1 LTICHPPHKHDKAA
15 FKPSVR
21 LFSITAKVR
30 FRGFESNEKVTPMIT
45 TDGNNAV
52 ASVAYRTNEVIAIYP
67 ITPSSTMAEQADA
80 WSGDGRQNI
89 WGDIPRVVE
98 MQSEGGAIATV
109 HGALQ
114 TGALSTSFTSSQGL
128 LLMIPTLYKLAG
140 ELTPFVLHVAARTVA
155 THALSIFGDH
165 SDVMAVRQTGC
176 AMLCAGSVQEAQ
188 DFALI
193 SQTATLNARVPF
205 IHFFDGFRTSH
216 EINKIVPLS
225 DDTLRQMLPQA
236 AIDAHRSRAL
246 SPDHPVV
253 RGTSANPDTYFQSRE
268 ATNPWYDATGQHVID
283 AMAAFAALTGRHY
296 RPFDYYGHPQA
307 ERVVVVMGSAAGT
320 CEEVIDT
327 LLARGEKVG
336 VLKVRLFRPFSAK
349 YLLDALP
356 DSVRSVAVLDR
367 TKEPGALAEPLYLDV
382 MTALAEAYSRG
393 ERATLP
399 RVIGGRYG
407 LSSKE
412 FGPDCALA
420 VFRELAQP
428 QPRPRF
434 TVGIFDDV
442 TGLSL
447 PLSDEILPQ
456 RASLEALFY
465 GLGSDGSVSAT
476 KNNIKIIGNA
486 TPLYAQGYFVY
497 DSKKA
502 GGLTVSH
509 LRVSEQ
515 PINSAYLVSRADF
528 VGCHQL
534 QFIDKYQMVER
545 LKPGGTF
552 LLNTPYGA
560 DEVWSR
566 LPQEVQALLHQR
578 QARFYI
584 INAAKLARECR
595 LGARIN
601 TVMQMAFFHLTQ
613 ILPSD
618 VALQQLQDAIARS
631 YSSKGQEI
639 VERNWQALGATRAAL
654 TEIPLQPVDVSSPM
668 RPPVVSDAAPD
679 FVKTV
684 TAAMLAGLGDALPV
698 SAFPPDGTWP
708 VGTTQWEKRNIAEAI
723 PIWQPDLCTQ
733 CNHCVAACPHSAIRA
748 KVVQPAEM
756 EHAPASLQSLDVK
769 ARDMRGQKYV
779 LQVAPEDCTGCNLCV
794 EVCPAKDRQNP
805 EIKAINMASRLDN
818 LTAEK
823 DNYDFFLQLPEID
836 PAQLERIDI
845 RTSQLITPLFE
856 YSGACSGCGETPYIK
871 LLTQL
876 YGDRLLIANATGC
889 SSIYGGNLPTTPY
902 TTNAEGRGPAWAN
915 SLFEDNAEF
924 GLGFRLTVDQ
934 HRARVLR
941 LLNALAPQL
950 PERLVNALQMG
961 DVAPEPRRKQIAEL
975 RTLLANLEGEDAR
988 QLAAGADYLVD
999 KSIWLIGGD
1008 GWAYDIGFGG
1018 LDHVLSLTEN
1028 VNVLVLD
1035 TQCYSNTGGQQ
1046 SKATPLGAVTK
1057 FGEHGKRKARKD
1069 LGVSMMMY
1077 GHVYVA
1083 QISLGAQLNQTVKAI
1098 QEAEAYP
1105 GPSLIIAYSPCEEHG
1120 YDLALSH
1127 DQMKQ
1132 LTATGFWPLYRFD
1145 PRRSAEGK
1153 AALALDSRPPNSSL
1167 SETLLKEQRF
1177 RRLNA
1182 QQPEVASAL
1191 YQAAEKEL
1199 QEKYDFLSL
1208 LAGKA
1213 EKSAAE

>member
-1 LTICHPPHKHDKAA
+1 
-15 FKPSVR
+15 
-21 LFSITAKVR
+21 
-30 FRGFESNEKVTPMIT
+30 MIT
-45 TDGNNAV
+45 IDGNGAV
-52 ASVAYRTNEVIAIYP
+52 ASVAFRASEVIAIYP
-67 ITPSSTMAEQADA
+67 ITPSSTMAEQADD
-80 WSGDGRQNI
+80 WSGNGVKNV
-89 WGDIPRVVE
+89 WGDVPRVVE
-98 MQSEGGAIATV
+98 MQSEAGAIGTV

-140 ELTPFVLHVAARTVA
+140 QLTPFVLHVAARTVA

-193 SQTATLNARVPF
+193 SHIATLKSRVPF

-225 DDTLRQMLPQA
+225 NETMLSLLPQD
-236 AIDAHRSRAL
+236 AIDAHRARAL
-246 SPDHPVV
+246 NPEHPVI

-268 ATNPWYDATGQHVID
+268 ATNPWYNAVYEHIQQTMNDFAAATGRQYH
-283 AMAAFAALTGRHY
+283 
-296 RPFDYYGHPQA
+296 PFDYYGHPQA
-307 ERVVVVMGSAAGT
+307 ERVIVLMGSAIGT
-320 CEEVIDT
+320 CEEVVDD
-327 LLARGEKVG
+327 LLTRGEKVG
-336 VLKVRLFRPFSAK
+336 VLKVRLYRPFNASAM
-349 YLLDALP
+349 LEALP
-356 DSVRSVAVLDR
+356 QSVRQVAVLDR

-382 MTALAEAYSRG
+382 MTALAEAFSRG
-393 ERATLP
+393 ERETLP

-412 FGPDCALA
+412 FGPDCVLA
-420 VFRELAQP
+420 VFEELRQAKP
-428 QPRPRF
+428 KPRF
-434 TVGIFDDV
+434 TVGIYDDV
-442 TGLSL
+442 TNLSL
-447 PLSDEILPQ
+447 PLPENTLPSH
-456 RASLEALFY
+456 AKLEALFY

-486 TPLYAQGYFVY
+486 TPWYAQGYFVY

-509 LRVSEQ
+509 LRVSEK
-515 PINSAYLVSRADF
+515 PINSAYLVDKADF

-534 QFIDKYQMVER
+534 QFIDKYRMAEQ
-545 LKPGGTF
+545 LKPGGIF
-552 LLNTPYGA
+552 LLNTPYSA
-560 DEVWSR
+560 EDVWDR
-566 LPQEVQALLHQR
+566 LPQEVQAELNKK
-578 QARFYI
+578 QARLFI
-584 INAAKLARECR
+584 INAQKIARECQ

-601 TVMQMAFFHLTQ
+601 TVMQMAFFHLTG
-613 ILPSD
+613 ILPGDS
-618 VALQQLQDAIARS
+618 ALQQLQGAIAKS
-631 YSSKGQEI
+631 YSSKGQEL
-639 VERNWQALGATRAAL
+639 VERNWQALAL
-654 TEIPLQPVDVSSPM
+654 ARESLFAVPLQPVNSQSAC
-668 RPPVVSDAAPD
+668 RPPVVDDAAPD

-698 SAFPPDGTWP
+698 SALPPDGTWP
-708 VGTTQWEKRNIAEAI
+708 LGTTRWEKRNIAEEI
-723 PIWQPDLCTQ
+723 PIWKPELCTQ

-748 KVVQPAEM
+748 KVVSPEALEA
-756 EHAPASLQSLDVK
+756 APDALQSLDVK
-769 ARDMRGQKYV
+769 SRDMRGQKYV

-794 EVCPAKDRQNP
+794 EVCPAKDRQDP
-805 EIKAINMASRLDN
+805 DIKAINMMSRLEHVEE
-818 LTAEK
+818 EK
-823 DNYDFFLQLPEID
+823 VNYDFFLQLPEID
-836 PAQLERIDI
+836 RNQLERIDI
-845 RTSQLITPLFE
+845 RTSQLISPLFE

-889 SSIYGGNLPTTPY
+889 SSIYGGNLPSTPY
-902 TTNAEGRGPAWAN
+902 TTDANGRGPAWAN

-934 HRARVLR
+934 HRARVMR
-941 LLNALAPQL
+941 LLDQFADKVP
-950 PERLVNALQMG
+950 
-961 DVAPEPRRKQIAEL
+961 AEL
-975 RTLLANLEGEDAR
+975 HAELHSDATPEVRREQVARLRQHLANETSADAR
-988 QLAAGADYLVD
+988 QLLTDADALVE

-1028 VNVLVLD
+1028 VNILVLD
-1035 TQCYSNTGGQQ
+1035 TQCYSNTGGQA

-1127 DQMKQ
+1127 DQMRQ

-1145 PRRSAEGK
+1145 PRRADEGK
-1153 AALALDSRPPNSSL
+1153 LPLALDSRPPSDAL
-1167 SETLLKEQRF
+1167 AETLLNEQRF

-1182 QQPEVASAL
+1182 QQPDVAEQL
-1191 YQAAEKEL
+1191 WKDAAADL
-1199 QEKYDFLSL
+1199 QKRYDFLAQM
-1208 LAGKA
+1208 AGKA
-1213 EKSAAE
+1213 D

>member
-1 LTICHPPHKHDKAA
+1 
-15 FKPSVR
+15 
-21 LFSITAKVR
+21 
-30 FRGFESNEKVTPMIT
+30 MIT

-52 ASVAYRTNEVIAIYP
+52 ASVAYRTSEVIAIYP
-67 ITPSSTMAEQADA
+67 ITPSSTMAEQADS
-80 WSGDGRQNI
+80 WSGDGRKNI
-89 WGDIPRVVE
+89 WGDVPRVVE

-128 LLMIPTLYKLAG
+128 LLMIPSLYKLAG

-176 AMLCAGSVQEAQ
+176 AMLCASNVQEAQ

-193 SQTATLNARVPF
+193 AQTATLNSRIPF

-225 DDTLRQMLPQA
+225 DDTLLQMLPQE

-246 SPDHPVV
+246 SPDRPVV

-268 ATNPWYDATGQHVID
+268 ATNPWYDHTYRHVSE
-283 AMAAFAALTGRHY
+283 AMEKFAQLTGRRY
-296 RPFDYYGHPQA
+296 QPFEYYGHPQA
-307 ERVVVVMGSAAGT
+307 ERVVILMGSAIGT

-327 LLARGEKVG
+327 LLTRGEKVG
-336 VLKVRLFRPFSAK
+336 VLKVRLFRPFSAQH
-349 YLLDALP
+349 LLAVLP
-356 DSVRSVAVLDR
+356 ESVQKVAVLDR

-382 MTALAEAYSRG
+382 MTALAEAFSRN

-412 FGPDCALA
+412 FGPDCVLA
-420 VFRELAQP
+420 VFKELMLD

-447 PLSDEILPQ
+447 PLSTEVLPP

-476 KNNIKIIGNA
+476 KNNIKIIGNSTA
-486 TPLYAQGYFVY
+486 LYAQGYFVY

-509 LRVSEQ
+509 LRVSEK
-515 PINSAYLVSRADF
+515 PINSAYLVTQADF
-528 VGCHQL
+528 VGCHQW

-552 LLNTPYGA
+552 LLNTPYSA
-560 DEVWSR
+560 EEVWSH
-566 LPQEVQALLHQR
+566 LPQEVQALLNQR
-578 QARFYI
+578 QAKFYI
-584 INAAKLARECR
+584 INAAKLARECQ

-631 YSSKGQEI
+631 YSNKGPEI
-639 VERNWQALGATRAAL
+639 VERNWQALSATLNAL
-654 TEIPLQPVDVSSPM
+654 TAIPLHPIDSHSPL
-668 RPPVVSDAAPD
+668 RPPVVADAAPD

-708 VGTTQWEKRNIAEAI
+708 ISTTQWEKRNIAEEI

-748 KVVQPAEM
+748 KVVQPQAM
-756 EHAPASLQSLDVK
+756 DHAPATLQSLDVK

-794 EVCPAKDRQNP
+794 QVCPAKDRQNP
-805 EIKAINMASRLDN
+805 
-818 LTAEK
+818 
-823 DNYDFFLQLPEID
+823 
-836 PAQLERIDI
+836 
-845 RTSQLITPLFE
+845 
-856 YSGACSGCGETPYIK
+856 
-871 LLTQL
+871 
-876 YGDRLLIANATGC
+876 
-889 SSIYGGNLPTTPY
+889 
-902 TTNAEGRGPAWAN
+902 
-915 SLFEDNAEF
+915 
-924 GLGFRLTVDQ
+924 
-934 HRARVLR
+934 
-941 LLNALAPQL
+941 
-950 PERLVNALQMG
+950 
-961 DVAPEPRRKQIAEL
+961 
-975 RTLLANLEGEDAR
+975 
-988 QLAAGADYLVD
+988 
-999 KSIWLIGGD
+999 
-1008 GWAYDIGFGG
+1008 
-1018 LDHVLSLTEN
+1018 
-1028 VNVLVLD
+1028 
-1035 TQCYSNTGGQQ
+1035 
-1046 SKATPLGAVTK
+1046 
-1057 FGEHGKRKARKD
+1057 
-1069 LGVSMMMY
+1069 
-1077 GHVYVA
+1077 
-1083 QISLGAQLNQTVKAI
+1083 
-1098 QEAEAYP
+1098 
-1105 GPSLIIAYSPCEEHG
+1105 
-1120 YDLALSH
+1120 
-1127 DQMKQ
+1127 
-1132 LTATGFWPLYRFD
+1132 
-1145 PRRSAEGK
+1145 
-1153 AALALDSRPPNSSL
+1153 
-1167 SETLLKEQRF
+1167 
-1177 RRLNA
+1177 
-1182 QQPEVASAL
+1182 
-1191 YQAAEKEL
+1191 
-1199 QEKYDFLSL
+1199 
-1208 LAGKA
+1208 
-1213 EKSAAE
+1213 

>member
-1 LTICHPPHKHDKAA
+1 
-15 FKPSVR
+15 
-21 LFSITAKVR
+21 
-30 FRGFESNEKVTPMIT
+30 MIT
-45 TDGNNAV
+45 IDGNGAV
-52 ASVAYRTNEVIAIYP
+52 ASVAFRASEVIAIYP
-67 ITPSSTMAEQADA
+67 ITPSSTMAEQADD
-80 WSGDGRQNI
+80 WSGNGVKNV
-89 WGDIPRVVE
+89 WGDVPRVVE
-98 MQSEGGAIATV
+98 MQSEAGAIGTV

-140 ELTPFVLHVAARTVA
+140 QLTPFVLHVAARTVA

-193 SQTATLNARVPF
+193 SHIATLKSRVPF

-225 DDTLRQMLPQA
+225 NETMLSLLPQD
-236 AIDAHRSRAL
+236 AIDAHRARAL
-246 SPDHPVV
+246 NPEHPVI

-268 ATNPWYDATGQHVID
+268 ATNPWYNAVYEHVQQTMNDFAAATGRQYH
-283 AMAAFAALTGRHY
+283 
-296 RPFDYYGHPQA
+296 PFDYYGHPQA
-307 ERVVVVMGSAAGT
+307 ERVIVLMGSAIGT
-320 CEEVIDT
+320 CEEVVDD
-327 LLARGEKVG
+327 LLTRGEKVG
-336 VLKVRLFRPFSAK
+336 VLKVRLYRPFNASAM
-349 YLLDALP
+349 LEALP
-356 DSVRSVAVLDR
+356 QSVRQVAVLDR

-382 MTALAEAYSRG
+382 MTALAEAFSRG
-393 ERATLP
+393 ERETLP

-412 FGPDCALA
+412 FGPDCVLA
-420 VFRELAQP
+420 VFEELHQAKP
-428 QPRPRF
+428 KPRF
-434 TVGIFDDV
+434 TVGIYDDV
-442 TGLSL
+442 TNLSL
-447 PLSDEILPQ
+447 PLPENTLPSH
-456 RASLEALFY
+456 AKLEALFY

-486 TPLYAQGYFVY
+486 TPWYAQGYFVY

-509 LRVSEQ
+509 LRVSEK
-515 PINSAYLVSRADF
+515 PINSAYLVDKADF

-534 QFIDKYQMVER
+534 QFIDKYRMAEQ
-545 LKPGGTF
+545 LKPGGIF
-552 LLNTPYGA
+552 LLNTPYSA
-560 DEVWSR
+560 EDVWDR
-566 LPQEVQALLHQR
+566 LPQEVQAELNKK
-578 QARFYI
+578 QARLFI
-584 INAAKLARECR
+584 INAQKIARECQ

-601 TVMQMAFFHLTQ
+601 TVMQMAFFHLTG
-613 ILPSD
+613 ILPGDS
-618 VALQQLQDAIARS
+618 ALQQLQGAIAKS
-631 YSSKGQEI
+631 YSSKGQEL
-639 VERNWQALGATRAAL
+639 VERNWQALAL
-654 TEIPLQPVDVSSPM
+654 ARESLFAVPLQPVNSQSAC
-668 RPPVVSDAAPD
+668 RPPVVADAAPD

-698 SAFPPDGTWP
+698 SALPPDGTWP
-708 VGTTQWEKRNIAEAI
+708 LGTTRWEKRNIAEEI
-723 PIWQPDLCTQ
+723 PIWKPELCTQ

-748 KVVQPAEM
+748 KVVSPEALEA
-756 EHAPASLQSLDVK
+756 APDALQSLDVK
-769 ARDMRGQKYV
+769 SRDMRGQKYV

-805 EIKAINMASRLDN
+805 DIKAINMMSRLEHVEE
-818 LTAEK
+818 EK
-823 DNYDFFLQLPEID
+823 VNYDFFLQLPEID
-836 PAQLERIDI
+836 RNQLERIDI
-845 RTSQLITPLFE
+845 RTSQLISPLFE

-889 SSIYGGNLPTTPY
+889 SSIYGGNLPSTPY
-902 TTNAEGRGPAWAN
+902 TTDANGRGPAWAN

-934 HRARVLR
+934 HRARVMR
-941 LLNALAPQL
+941 LLDQFADKIP
-950 PERLVNALQMG
+950 
-961 DVAPEPRRKQIAEL
+961 AEL
-975 RTLLANLEGEDAR
+975 HAELHSDATPEVRREQVARLRQHLADETSADAR
-988 QLAAGADYLVD
+988 QLLTDADALVE

-1028 VNVLVLD
+1028 VNILVLD
-1035 TQCYSNTGGQQ
+1035 TQCYSNTGGQA

-1127 DQMKQ
+1127 DQMRQ

-1145 PRRSAEGK
+1145 PRRADEGK
-1153 AALALDSRPPNSSL
+1153 LPLALDSRPPSDAL
-1167 SETLLKEQRF
+1167 AETLLNEQRF

-1182 QQPEVASAL
+1182 QQPDVAEQL
-1191 YQAAEKEL
+1191 WKDAAADL
-1199 QEKYDFLSL
+1199 QKRYDFLTQM
-1208 LAGKA
+1208 AGKA
-1213 EKSAAE
+1213 D

>member
-1 LTICHPPHKHDKAA
+1 MQTI
-15 FKPSVR
+15 
-21 LFSITAKVR
+21 
-30 FRGFESNEKVTPMIT
+30 
-45 TDGNNAV
+45 DGNGAV
-52 ASVAYRTNEVIAIYP
+52 ASVAFRTSEVIAIYP

-80 WSGDGRQNI
+80 WAGNGLKNV
-89 WGDIPRVVE
+89 WGDTPRVVE
-98 MQSEGGAIATV
+98 MQSEGGAIAAV

-114 TGALSTSFTSSQGL
+114 TGSLSTSFTSSQGL

-140 ELTPFVLHVAARTVA
+140 QLTPFVLHVAARTVA

-176 AMLCAGSVQEAQ
+176 AMLCAASVQEAQ

-193 SQTATLNARVPF
+193 AHRATLKSRVPF

-216 EINKIVPLS
+216 EINKIIPL
-225 DDTLRQMLPQA
+225 TNETILNLMPQA
-236 AIDAHRSRAL
+236 EIDAHRARAL
-246 SPDHPVV
+246 NPEHPVI

-268 ATNPWYDATGQHVID
+268 ATNPWYNAVYDHVEEAMKAFGDATGRQ
-283 AMAAFAALTGRHY
+283 Y
-296 RPFDYYGHPQA
+296 QPFEYYGHPQA
-307 ERVVVVMGSAAGT
+307 ERVIIMMGSALGT
-320 CEEVIDT
+320 CEEVVDE
-327 LLARGEKVG
+327 LLIRGEKVG

-349 YLLDALP
+349 HLLQALP
-356 DSVRSVAVLDR
+356 ETVRAIAVLDR
-367 TKEPGALAEPLYLDV
+367 TKEPGAQAEPLYLDV
-382 MTALAEAYSRG
+382 MTALAEAFNNG
-393 ERATLP
+393 ERETLP
-399 RVIGGRYG
+399 RTIGGRYG

-412 FGPDCALA
+412 FGPACVLA
-420 VFRELAQP
+420 VFNELSRAKP
-428 QPRPRF
+428 KPRF
-434 TVGIFDDV
+434 TVGIYDDV
-442 TGLSL
+442 TNL
-447 PLSDEILPQ
+447 
-456 RASLEALFY
+456 Y

-476 KNNIKIIGNA
+476 KNNIKIIGNS
-486 TPLYAQGYFVY
+486 TPWYAQGYFVY

-509 LRVSEQ
+509 LRVSEK
-515 PINSAYLVSRADF
+515 PIRSAYLIAQADF

-534 QFIDKYQMVER
+534 QFIDKYQMAER
-545 LKPGGTF
+545 LKPGGIF
-552 LLNTPYGA
+552 LLNTPYSA

-566 LPQEVQALLHQR
+566 LPQEVQAVLNQKK
-578 QARFYI
+578 ARFYVV
-584 INAAKLARECR
+584 NAAKIARECG

-601 TVMQMAFFHLTQ
+601 TVMQMAFFHLTH
-613 ILPSD
+613 ILPGDS
-618 VALQQLQDAIARS
+618 ALVELQGAIAKS
-631 YSSKGQEI
+631 YSSKGQDL
-639 VERNWQALGATRAAL
+639 VERNWQALAL
-654 TEIPLQPVDVSSPM
+654 AQESLAEVPLQAVNPHSAH

-698 SAFPPDGTWP
+698 SALPPDGTWP
-708 VGTTQWEKRNIAEAI
+708 MGTTRWEKRNIAEEI
-723 PIWQPDLCTQ
+723 PVWKEELCTQ

-748 KVVQPAEM
+748 KVVSPQAM
-756 EHAPASLQSLDVK
+756 ENAPASLHSLDVK
-769 ARDMRGQKYV
+769 SRDMRGQKYV

-805 EIKAINMASRLDN
+805 QIKAINMMSRLEHVEE
-818 LTAEK
+818 EK
-823 DNYDFFLQLPEID
+823 VNYDFFLDLPEID
-836 PAQLERIDI
+836 RSKLERIDI

-876 YGDRLLIANATGC
+876 YGDRMLIANATGC
-889 SSIYGGNLPTTPY
+889 SSIYGGNLPSTPY
-902 TTNAEGRGPAWAN
+902 TTDANGRGPAWAN

-924 GLGFRLTVDQ
+924 GLGFRLSVDQ
-934 HRARVLR
+934 HRARVMR
-941 LLNALAPQL
+941 LLAQFADRIP
-950 PERLVNALQMG
+950 
-961 DVAPEPRRKQIAEL
+961 AEL
-975 RTLLANLEGEDAR
+975 NDALHAEATPDVRREQVAALR
-988 QLAAGADYLVD
+988 QHLKSVAGAEELLKDADALVE

-1028 VNVLVLD
+1028 VNILVLD
-1035 TQCYSNTGGQQ
+1035 TQCYSNTGGQA

-1098 QEAEAYP
+1098 QEAEAWP

-1127 DQMKQ
+1127 DQMRQ

-1145 PRRSAEGK
+1145 PRRADEGK
-1153 AALALDSRPPNSSL
+1153 PPLALDSRPPSDAL
-1167 SETLLKEQRF
+1167 AETLLNEQRF

-1182 QQPEVASAL
+1182 QQPEVAEQLWRDAAL
-1191 YQAAEKEL
+1191 DL
-1199 QEKYDFLSL
+1199 QKRYDFLAL

-1213 EKSAAE
+1213 EKPGAD

>member
-1 LTICHPPHKHDKAA
+1 
-15 FKPSVR
+15 
-21 LFSITAKVR
+21 
-30 FRGFESNEKVTPMIT
+30 MIT
-45 TDGNNAV
+45 IDGNGAV
-52 ASVAYRTNEVIAIYP
+52 ASVAFRTSEVIAIYP

-80 WSGDGRQNI
+80 WAGNGLKNV
-89 WGDIPRVVE
+89 WGDTPRVVE
-98 MQSEGGAIATV
+98 MQSEAGAIATV

-140 ELTPFVLHVAARTVA
+140 QLTPFVLHVAARTVA

-176 AMLCAGSVQEAQ
+176 AMLCASSVQEAQ

-193 SQTATLNARVPF
+193 SHVATLKSRVPF

-216 EINKIVPLS
+216 EINKIVPLA
-225 DDTLRQMLPQA
+225 DDTIRSLMPQA
-236 AIDAHRSRAL
+236 EIDAHRARAL
-246 SPDHPVV
+246 NPEHPVI

-268 ATNPWYDATGQHVID
+268 ATNPWYNAVYDHVNT
-283 AMAAFAALTGRHY
+283 AMNDFAQATGRHY

-307 ERVVVVMGSAAGT
+307 ERVIVVMGSAIGT
-320 CEEVIDT
+320 CEEVVDE
-327 LLARGEKVG
+327 LLTQGEKVG
-336 VLKVRLFRPFSAK
+336 VLKVRLYRPFSAK
-349 YLLDALP
+349 HLLAALP
-356 DSVRSVAVLDR
+356 ESAKRIAVLDR
-367 TKEPGALAEPLYLDV
+367 TKEPGAQAEPLYLDV
-382 MTALAEAYSRG
+382 MTALAEAFNAG
-393 ERATLP
+393 ERETLP

-412 FGPDCALA
+412 FGPECALA
-420 VFRELAQP
+420 VFTELKAQ
-428 QPRPRF
+428 QPKARF
-434 TVGIFDDV
+434 TVGIYDDV
-442 TGLSL
+442 THLSL
-447 PLSDEILPQ
+447 PLPENTLPSHA
-456 RASLEALFY
+456 RLEALFY

-486 TPLYAQGYFVY
+486 TPFYAQGYFVY

-509 LRVSEQ
+509 LRVSER
-515 PINSAYLVSRADF
+515 PINSAYLVSQADF

-534 QFIDKYQMVER
+534 QFIDKYQMAER
-545 LKPGGTF
+545 LKPGGIF
-552 LLNTPYGA
+552 LINTPYA
-560 DEVWSR
+560 PDEVWRR
-566 LPQEVQALLHQR
+566 LPQEVQAVLNHKH
-578 QARFYI
+578 AKVYVV
-584 INAAKLARECR
+584 NAAKIARECG

-613 ILPSD
+613 ILPGD
-618 VALQQLQDAIARS
+618 AALQALQAAIAKS
-631 YSSKGQEI
+631 YSSKGQEL
-639 VERNWQALGATRAAL
+639 VERNWQALAL
-654 TEIPLQPVDVSSPM
+654 ARESLFEVSREAVNPQSPL

-698 SAFPPDGTWP
+698 SALPPDGTWP
-708 VGTTQWEKRNIAEAI
+708 LGTTRWEKRNIAEAI
-723 PIWQPDLCTQ
+723 PIWKPELCTQ

-748 KVVQPAEM
+748 KVVSPEAM
-756 EHAPASLQSLDVK
+756 ADAPASLNSLDVK
-769 ARDMRGQKYV
+769 SRDMRGQKYV

-794 EVCPAKDRQNP
+794 EVCPAKDRENP
-805 EIKAINMASRLDN
+805 EVKAINMMSRLEHVEE
-818 LTAEK
+818 EK
-823 DNYDFFLQLPEID
+823 VNYDFFLSLPEID
-836 PAQLERIDI
+836 RTTLERIDI

-889 SSIYGGNLPTTPY
+889 SSIYGGNLPSTPY
-902 TTNAEGRGPAWAN
+902 TTDANGRGPAWAN

-934 HRARVLR
+934 HKARVMR
-941 LLNALAPQL
+941 LLDKFADRLTPELNAQL
-950 PERLVNALQMG
+950 RAEATPPVRREQVAALRQ
-961 DVAPEPRRKQIAEL
+961 Q
-975 RTLLANLEGEDAR
+975 LANVDDVDAQ
-988 QLAAGADYLVD
+988 QLLTDADALVE

-1028 VNVLVLD
+1028 VNILVLD
-1035 TQCYSNTGGQQ
+1035 TQCYSNTGGQA

-1127 DQMKQ
+1127 DQMRQ

-1145 PRRSAEGK
+1145 PRRAEEGK
-1153 AALALDSRPPNSSL
+1153 LPLALDSRPPSDAL
-1167 SETLLKEQRF
+1167 AETLLAEQRF

-1182 QQPEVASAL
+1182 QQPEVAEQL
-1191 YQAAEKEL
+1191 WKDAAADL
-1199 QEKYDFLSL
+1199 QKRYDFLAQM
-1208 LAGKA
+1208 AGKA
-1213 EKSAAE
+1213 EKAGTE

>member
-1 LTICHPPHKHDKAA
+1 LI
-15 FKPSVR
+15 R
-21 LFSITAKVR
+21 Y
-30 FRGFESNEKVTPMIT
+30 EQNEKVDPMIT
-45 TDGNNAV
+45 TDGNSAV
-52 ASVAYRTNEVIAIYP
+52 ASVAYRASEVIAIYP
-67 ITPSSTMAEQADA
+67 ITPSSTMAELAGA
-80 WSGDGRQNI
+80 WSGEGRKNI
-89 WGDIPRVVE
+89 WGDVPNVVE
-98 MQSEGGAIATV
+98 MQSEAGAISTV

-114 TGALSTSFTSSQGL
+114 TGALATSFTSSQGL
-128 LLMIPTLYKLAG
+128 LLMIPSLYKLAG
-140 ELTPFVLHVAARTVA
+140 QLTPFVLHVAARTVA

-165 SDVMAVRQTGC
+165 SDVMAIRQTGC
-176 AMLCAGSVQEAQ
+176 AMLCASNVQEAQ

-193 SQTATLNARVPF
+193 SQTATLNSRVPF

-216 EINKIVPLS
+216 EINKIAPLS
-225 DDTLRQMLPQA
+225 DETLRQMLPQE

-246 SPDHPVV
+246 SPDHPVI

-268 ATNPWYDATGQHVID
+268 ATNPWYNQTFQHVTD
-283 AMAAFAALTGRHY
+283 AMQKFSDLTGREY
-296 RPFDYYGHPQA
+296 KPFEYYGHPQA
-307 ERVVVVMGSAAGT
+307 ERVIVVMGSAVGT

-327 LLARGEKVG
+327 LLSRGAKVG
-336 VLKVRLFRPFSAK
+336 VLKVRLYRPFSAEH
-349 YLLDALP
+349 LLSVLP
-356 DSVRSVAVLDR
+356 QTARHIAVLDR

-382 MTALAEAYSRG
+382 MTALAEAFSRG
-393 ERATLP
+393 HRDVMP
-399 RVIGGRYG
+399 KVIGGRYG

-412 FGPDCALA
+412 FGPDCVMAI
-420 VFRELAQP
+420 FSELALDN
-428 QPRPRF
+428 PRPRF

-447 PLSDEILPQ
+447 PLSDEELPQ
-456 RASLEALFY
+456 KASLEALFY

-476 KNNIKIIGNA
+476 KNNIKIIGNS
-486 TPLYAQGYFVY
+486 TPMFAQGYFVY

-509 LRVSEQ
+509 LRVSQ
-515 PINSAYLVSRADF
+515 HPINSAYLVNRAHF
-528 VGCHQL
+528 VACHQW
-534 QFIDKYQMVER
+534 QFVNTYQMVEKLR
-545 LKPGGTF
+545 TGGIF
-552 LLNTPYGA
+552 LLNTPFSA
-560 DEVWSR
+560 EEVWQR
-566 LPQEVQALLHQR
+566 LPQEVQAMLHQR
-578 QARFYI
+578 EAKFFI
-584 INAAKLARECR
+584 INAAKIARECK

-601 TVMQMAFFHLTQ
+601 TVMQMAFFHLSK
-613 ILPSD
+613 ILSSD

-631 YSSKGQEI
+631 YSSKGQD
-639 VERNWQALGATRAAL
+639 VVLRNWEALGATL
-654 TEIPLQPVDVSSPM
+654 TELIEIPLQPVNADSPK
-668 RPPVVSDAAPD
+668 RPPIVSDDAPD

-684 TAAMLAGLGDALPV
+684 TATMLAGLGDALPV

-708 VGTTQWEKRNIAEAI
+708 TGTTQWEKRNIAENV
-723 PIWQPDLCTQ
+723 PIWKPDLCTQ

-748 KVVQPAEM
+748 KVVPPEAMVNAPAE
-756 EHAPASLQSLDVK
+756 LQSLDVK

-805 EIKAINMASRLDN
+805 EIKAINMASRIDHL
-818 LTAEK
+818 AVEK
-823 DNYDFFLQLPEID
+823 ANYDFFLDLPEID
-836 PAQLERIDI
+836 KSTLERIDI

-889 SSIYGGNLPTTPY
+889 SSIYGGNLPSTPY

-924 GLGFRLTVDQ
+924 GLGFRLTVNQ
-934 HRARVLR
+934 HRQRVLR
-941 LLNALAPQL
+941 LLDSQTDHL
-950 PERLVNALQMG
+950 P
-961 DVAPEPRRKQIAEL
+961 AEL
-975 RTLLANLEGEDAR
+975 VDQLRVEGTTPEVRREQVAQLRRLLASSTDADAR
-988 QLAAGADYLVD
+988 QLLTDADYLVD

-1057 FGEHGKRKARKD
+1057 FGEQGKRKARKD

-1145 PRRSAEGK
+1145 PRRTDEGK
-1153 AALALDSRPPNSSL
+1153 PALALDSRPPNSEL
-1167 SETLLKEQRF
+1167 SATLLKEQRF
-1177 RRLNA
+1177 RRLNE
-1182 QQPEVASAL
+1182 QMPDVAEQL
-1191 YQAAEKEL
+1191 YQLAEKDL
-1199 QEKYDFLSL
+1199 KQRYDFLSL
-1208 LAGKA
+1208 LAGKS
-1213 EKSAAE
+1213 EKSSAE

>member
-1 LTICHPPHKHDKAA
+1 
-15 FKPSVR
+15 
-21 LFSITAKVR
+21 
-30 FRGFESNEKVTPMIT
+30 MIT
-45 TDGNNAV
+45 IDGNGAV
-52 ASVAYRTNEVIAIYP
+52 ASVAFRASEVIAIYP
-67 ITPSSTMAEQADA
+67 ITPSSTMAEQADDWA
-80 WSGDGRQNI
+80 GNGVKNV
-89 WGDIPRVVE
+89 WGDVPRVVE
-98 MQSEGGAIATV
+98 MQSEAGAIATV

-140 ELTPFVLHVAARTVA
+140 QLTPFVLHVAARTVA

-176 AMLCAGSVQEAQ
+176 AMLCASRVQEAQ

-193 SQTATLNARVPF
+193 AHIATLKSRVPF

-225 DDTLRQMLPQA
+225 NETLLSLLPQEE
-236 AIDAHRSRAL
+236 IDAHRARAL
-246 SPDHPVV
+246 NPEHPVI
-253 RGTSANPDTYFQSRE
+253 RGTSANPDTWFQSRE
-268 ATNPWYDATGQHVID
+268 ATNPWYDAVYDHVQQ
-283 AMAAFAALTGRHY
+283 AMDDFASATGRQY
-296 RPFDYYGHPQA
+296 RPFDYYGHPEA
-307 ERVVVVMGSAAGT
+307 ERVIVLMGSAIGT
-320 CEEVIDT
+320 CEEVVDE
-327 LLARGEKVG
+327 LLTRGEKVG
-336 VLKVRLFRPFSAK
+336 VLKVRLFRPFNASQM
-349 YLLDALP
+349 LDALP
-356 DSVRSVAVLDR
+356 QSVRHVAVLDR

-382 MTALAEAYSRG
+382 MTTLAEAFSRG
-393 ERATLP
+393 ERETLP

-420 VFRELAQP
+420 VFDELRQAKP
-428 QPRPRF
+428 KSRF
-434 TVGIFDDV
+434 TVGIYDDV
-442 TGLSL
+442 TNLSL
-447 PLSDEILPQ
+447 PLPENTLPSH
-456 RASLEALFY
+456 AKLEALFY

-486 TPLYAQGYFVY
+486 TPWYAQGYFVY

-509 LRVSEQ
+509 LRVSEK
-515 PINSAYLVSRADF
+515 PINSAYLVDKADF

-534 QFIDKYQMVER
+534 QFIDKYQMAER
-545 LKPGGTF
+545 LKPGGIF
-552 LLNTPYGA
+552 LLNTPYSA
-560 DEVWSR
+560 EEVWDR
-566 LPQEVQALLHQR
+566 LPQDVQAVLNQK

-584 INAAKLARECR
+584 INAQKIARECQ

-613 ILPSD
+613 ILPGDS
-618 VALQQLQDAIARS
+618 ALQQLQGAIAKS
-631 YSSKGQEI
+631 YSSKGQEL
-639 VERNWQALGATRAAL
+639 VERNWQALAL
-654 TEIPLQPVDVSSPM
+654 ARESISAVPLQPVNSQSAN

-698 SAFPPDGTWP
+698 SALPPDGTWP
-708 VGTTQWEKRNIAEAI
+708 VGTTRWEKRNIAEEI
-723 PIWQPDLCTQ
+723 PIWKPELCTQ

-748 KVVQPAEM
+748 KVVSPEDM
-756 EHAPASLQSLDVK
+756 ENAPDALQSLDVK
-769 ARDMRGQKYV
+769 SRDMRGQKYV

-805 EIKAINMASRLDN
+805 DIKAINMMSRLEHVEE
-818 LTAEK
+818 EK
-823 DNYDFFLQLPEID
+823 VNYDFFLNLPEID
-836 PAQLERIDI
+836 RSKLERIDI

-889 SSIYGGNLPTTPY
+889 SSIYGGNLPSTPY
-902 TTNAEGRGPAWAN
+902 TTDANGRGPAWAN

-934 HRARVLR
+934 HRARVMR
-941 LLNALAPQL
+941 LLEQFADKIP
-950 PERLVNALQMG
+950 
-961 DVAPEPRRKQIAEL
+961 AEL
-975 RTLLANLEGEDAR
+975 NAQLHEEATPEVRREQVAQLRQHLAGETSADAR
-988 QLAAGADYLVD
+988 QLLIDADALVE

-1028 VNVLVLD
+1028 VNILVLD
-1035 TQCYSNTGGQQ
+1035 TQCYSNTGGQA

-1127 DQMKQ
+1127 DQMRQ

-1145 PRRSAEGK
+1145 PRRADEGK
-1153 AALALDSRPPNSSL
+1153 LPLALDSRPPSDAL
-1167 SETLLKEQRF
+1167 AETLLNEQRF
-1177 RRLNA
+1177 RRLNS
-1182 QQPEVASAL
+1182 QQPEVAEQLWKDAT
-1191 YQAAEKEL
+1191 ADL
-1199 QEKYDFLSL
+1199 QKRYDFLAQM
-1208 LAGKA
+1208 AGKA
-1213 EKSAAE
+1213 EKASSE

>member
-1 LTICHPPHKHDKAA
+1 
-15 FKPSVR
+15 
-21 LFSITAKVR
+21 
-30 FRGFESNEKVTPMIT
+30 MIT
-45 TDGNNAV
+45 IDGNGAV
-52 ASVAYRTNEVIAIYP
+52 ASVAFRASEVIAIYP
-67 ITPSSTMAEQADA
+67 ITPSSTMAEQADD
-80 WSGDGRQNI
+80 WSGNGVKNV
-89 WGDIPRVVE
+89 WGDVPRVVE
-98 MQSEGGAIATV
+98 MQSEAGAIGTV

-140 ELTPFVLHVAARTVA
+140 QLTPFVLHVAARTVA

-193 SQTATLNARVPF
+193 SHIATLKSRVPF

-225 DDTLRQMLPQA
+225 NETMLSLLPQD
-236 AIDAHRSRAL
+236 AIDAHRARAL
-246 SPDHPVV
+246 NPEHPVI

-268 ATNPWYDATGQHVID
+268 ATNPWYNAVYEHVQQTMNDFAAATGRQYH
-283 AMAAFAALTGRHY
+283 
-296 RPFDYYGHPQA
+296 PFDYYGHPQA
-307 ERVVVVMGSAAGT
+307 ERVIVLMGSAIGT
-320 CEEVIDT
+320 CEEVVDD
-327 LLARGEKVG
+327 LLTRGEKVG
-336 VLKVRLFRPFSAK
+336 VLKVRLYRPFNASAM
-349 YLLDALP
+349 LEALP
-356 DSVRSVAVLDR
+356 QSVRQVAVLDR

-382 MTALAEAYSRG
+382 MTALAEAFSRG
-393 ERATLP
+393 ERETLP

-412 FGPDCALA
+412 FGPDCVLA
-420 VFRELAQP
+420 VFEELRQAKP
-428 QPRPRF
+428 KPRF
-434 TVGIFDDV
+434 TVGIYDDV
-442 TGLSL
+442 TNLSL
-447 PLSDEILPQ
+447 PLPENTLPSH
-456 RASLEALFY
+456 AKLEALFY

-486 TPLYAQGYFVY
+486 TPWYAQGYFVY

-509 LRVSEQ
+509 LRVSEK
-515 PINSAYLVSRADF
+515 PINSAYLVDKADF

-534 QFIDKYQMVER
+534 QFIDKYRMAEQ
-545 LKPGGTF
+545 LKPGGIF
-552 LLNTPYGA
+552 LLNTPYSA
-560 DEVWSR
+560 EDVWDR
-566 LPQEVQALLHQR
+566 LPQEVQAELNKK
-578 QARFYI
+578 QARLFI
-584 INAAKLARECR
+584 INAQKIARECQ

-601 TVMQMAFFHLTQ
+601 TVMQMAFFHLTG
-613 ILPSD
+613 ILPGDS
-618 VALQQLQDAIARS
+618 ALQQLQGAIAKS
-631 YSSKGQEI
+631 YSSKGQEL
-639 VERNWQALGATRAAL
+639 VERNWQALAL
-654 TEIPLQPVDVSSPM
+654 ARESLFAVPLQPVNSQSAC
-668 RPPVVSDAAPD
+668 RPPVVADAAPD

-698 SAFPPDGTWP
+698 SALPPDGTWP
-708 VGTTQWEKRNIAEAI
+708 LGTTRWEKRNIAEEI
-723 PIWQPDLCTQ
+723 PIWKPELCTQ

-748 KVVQPAEM
+748 KVVSPEDLEA
-756 EHAPASLQSLDVK
+756 APDALQSLDVK
-769 ARDMRGQKYV
+769 SRDMRDQKYV

-805 EIKAINMASRLDN
+805 DIKAINMMSRLEHVEE
-818 LTAEK
+818 EK
-823 DNYDFFLQLPEID
+823 VNYDFFLQLPEID
-836 PAQLERIDI
+836 RNQLERIDI
-845 RTSQLITPLFE
+845 RTSQLISPLFE

-889 SSIYGGNLPTTPY
+889 SSIYGGNLPSTPY
-902 TTNAEGRGPAWAN
+902 TTDANGRGPAWAN

-934 HRARVLR
+934 HRARVMR
-941 LLNALAPQL
+941 LLDQFADKIP
-950 PERLVNALQMG
+950 
-961 DVAPEPRRKQIAEL
+961 AEL
-975 RTLLANLEGEDAR
+975 HAELHSDATPEVRREQVARLRQHLANETSADAR
-988 QLAAGADYLVD
+988 QLLTDADALVE

-1028 VNVLVLD
+1028 VNILVLD
-1035 TQCYSNTGGQQ
+1035 TQCYSNTGGQA

-1127 DQMKQ
+1127 DQMRQ

-1145 PRRSAEGK
+1145 PRRADEGK
-1153 AALALDSRPPNSSL
+1153 LPLALDSRPPSDAL
-1167 SETLLKEQRF
+1167 AETLLNEQRF

-1182 QQPEVASAL
+1182 QQPDVAEQL
-1191 YQAAEKEL
+1191 WKDAAADL
-1199 QEKYDFLSL
+1199 QKRYDFLAQM
-1208 LAGKA
+1208 AGKA
-1213 EKSAAE
+1213 D

>member
-1 LTICHPPHKHDKAA
+1 
-15 FKPSVR
+15 
-21 LFSITAKVR
+21 
-30 FRGFESNEKVTPMIT
+30 MIT
-45 TDGNNAV
+45 IDGNGAV
-52 ASVAYRTNEVIAIYP
+52 ASVAFRTSEVIAIYP

-80 WSGDGRQNI
+80 WAGNGLKNV
-89 WGDIPRVVE
+89 WGDVPRVVE
-98 MQSEGGAIATV
+98 MQSEAGAIGAV

-140 ELTPFVLHVAARTVA
+140 QLMPFVLHVAARTVA

-176 AMLCAGSVQEAQ
+176 AMLCASSVQEAQ

-193 SQTATLNARVPF
+193 SHIATLQSRVPF

-216 EINKIVPLS
+216 EINKIAPLA
-225 DDTLRQMLPQA
+225 DDTIRALLPQDKIA
-236 AIDAHRSRAL
+236 EHRQRAL
-246 SPDHPVV
+246 NPEHPVI

-268 ATNPWYDATGQHVID
+268 ATNPWYDAVYDHVEK
-283 AMAAFAALTGRHY
+283 AMDDFAAATGRQY
-296 RPFDYYGHPQA
+296 KPFEFYGHPQA
-307 ERVVVVMGSAAGT
+307 ERVIVIMGSAIGT
-320 CEEVIDT
+320 CEEVVDE
-327 LLARGEKVG
+327 LLSRGEKVG
-336 VLKVRLFRPFSAK
+336 VLKVRLYRPFSAAH
-349 YLLDALP
+349 LLAALP
-356 DSVRSVAVLDR
+356 ESARAVAVLDR

-382 MTALAEAYSRG
+382 MTALAEAFNRG
-393 ERATLP
+393 ERETLP
-399 RVIGGRYG
+399 RTIGGRYG

-412 FGPDCALA
+412 FGPECVLA
-420 VFRELAQP
+420 IFSELQAAQP
-428 QPRPRF
+428 KPRF
-434 TVGIFDDV
+434 TVGIYDDV
-442 TGLSL
+442 TNLSL
-447 PLSDEILPQ
+447 PLGENTLP
-456 RASLEALFY
+456 AEAKLEALFY

-476 KNNIKIIGNA
+476 KNNIKIIGNS
-486 TPLYAQGYFVY
+486 TPWFSQGYFVY

-509 LRVSEQ
+509 LRVSEK
-515 PINSAYLVSRADF
+515 PIRSSYLISQADF

-534 QFIDKYQMVER
+534 QFIDKYQMAER
-545 LKPGGTF
+545 LKPGGIF
-552 LLNTPYGA
+552 LLNTPYSA

-566 LPQEVQALLHQR
+566 LPQEVQATLNQKK
-578 QARFYI
+578 ARFYVV
-584 INAAKLARECR
+584 NAAKIARECS

-613 ILPSD
+613 ILPGDS
-618 VALQQLQDAIARS
+618 ALAELQAAIAKS
-631 YSSKGQEI
+631 YSSKGQEL
-639 VERNWQALGATRAAL
+639 VERNWQALAL
-654 TEIPLQPVDVSSPM
+654 ARESLAEVPLQPVNASSPN

-698 SAFPPDGTWP
+698 SALPPDGTWP
-708 VGTTQWEKRNIAEAI
+708 MGTTRWEKRNIAEEI
-723 PIWQPDLCTQ
+723 PIWKEALCTQ

-748 KVVQPAEM
+748 KV
-756 EHAPASLQSLDVK
+756 
-769 ARDMRGQKYV
+769 
-779 LQVAPEDCTGCNLCV
+779 VAPEDCTGCNLCV

-805 EIKAINMASRLDN
+805 EIKAINMMSRLEHVEE
-818 LTAEK
+818 EK
-823 DNYDFFLQLPEID
+823 VNYEYFLNLPEID
-836 PAQLERIDI
+836 RSKLERIDI
-845 RTSQLITPLFE
+845 RTSQLISPLFE

-876 YGDRLLIANATGC
+876 YGDRMLIANATGC
-889 SSIYGGNLPTTPY
+889 SSIYGGNLPSTPY
-902 TTNAEGRGPAWAN
+902 TTDANGRGPAWAN

-934 HRARVLR
+934 HRQRVMR
-941 LLNALAPQL
+941 LLSEFADKLPAELNAALHAEATPEVRREQVAALRQALAG
-950 PERLVNALQMG
+950 V
-961 DVAPEPRRKQIAEL
+961 
-975 RTLLANLEGEDAR
+975 
-988 QLAAGADYLVD
+988 AGAEELLTDADALVE
-999 KSIWLIGGD
+999 KSVWLIGGD

-1028 VNVLVLD
+1028 VNILVLD
-1035 TQCYSNTGGQQ
+1035 TQCYSNTGGQA

-1127 DQMKQ
+1127 DQMRQ

-1145 PRRSAEGK
+1145 PRRAEEGK
-1153 AALALDSRPPNSSL
+1153 IPLALDSRPPSDAL
-1167 SETLLKEQRF
+1167 AETLLNEQRF

-1182 QQPEVASAL
+1182 QQPEVAEQL
-1191 YQAAEKEL
+1191 WKDAAADL
-1199 QEKYDFLSL
+1199 QKRYDFLAQ

-1213 EKSAAE
+1213 EKSPSEG

>member
-1 LTICHPPHKHDKAA
+1 
-15 FKPSVR
+15 
-21 LFSITAKVR
+21 
-30 FRGFESNEKVTPMIT
+30 MIT
-45 TDGNNAV
+45 TDGNHAV
-52 ASVAYRTNEVIAIYP
+52 ASVAYRTSEVIAIYP

-89 WGDIPRVVE
+89 WGDTPRVVE

-176 AMLCAGSVQEAQ
+176 AMLCASNVQEAQ

-193 SQTATLNARVPF
+193 SQTATLNSRIPF

-225 DDTLRQMLPQA
+225 DDTLRQMMPQA
-236 AIDAHRSRAL
+236 AIAAHRARAL
-246 SPDHPVV
+246 SPERPVV

-268 ATNPWYDATGQHVID
+268 AANPWYAQTYRHVSE
-283 AMAAFAALTGRHY
+283 AMTQFAALTGRQY
-296 RPFDYYGHPQA
+296 QPFEYYGHPDA
-307 ERVVVVMGSAAGT
+307 ERVAILMGSAIGT
-320 CEEVIDT
+320 CEEVIDA

-336 VLKVRLFRPFSAK
+336 MVKVRLFRPFSAMH
-349 YLLDALP
+349 LLEVLP
-356 DSVRSVAVLDR
+356 ASVQKIAVLDR
-367 TKEPGALAEPLYLDV
+367 TKEPGAPAEPLYLDV
-382 MTALAEAYSRG
+382 MSALAEAFSRG

-399 RVIGGRYG
+399 LTIGGRYG

-420 VFRELAQP
+420 VFAELALER
-428 QPRPRF
+428 PRPRF

-442 TGLSL
+442 SGLSL
-447 PLSDEILPQ
+447 PLHDNPLPS
-456 RASLEALFY
+456 RATLEALFY

-476 KNNIKIIGNA
+476 KNNIKIIGNS
-486 TPLYAQGYFVY
+486 TPLFAQGYFVY

-509 LRVSEQ
+509 LRVSER

-528 VGCHQL
+528 IGCHQA

-545 LKPGGTF
+545 LKDGGIF
-552 LLNTPYGA
+552 LLNTPYDA
-560 DEVWSR
+560 DEVWDR
-566 LPQEVQALLHQR
+566 LPQEVQALLRQR

-584 INAAKLARECR
+584 INAAKLARECQ

-613 ILPSD
+613 ILPGD
-618 VALQQLQDAIARS
+618 IALQQLQDAIARS

-639 VERNWQALGATRAAL
+639 VERNWQALGATRQAL
-654 TEIPLQPVDVSSPM
+654 TAIALRPVNPASPQ
-668 RPPVVSDAAPD
+668 RPPVVADAAPD

-708 VGTTQWEKRNIAEAI
+708 VGTTQWEKRNIAEEV
-723 PIWQPDLCTQ
+723 PIWRPDLCTQ

-748 KVVQPAEM
+748 KVVPPAAM
-756 EHAPASLQSLDVK
+756 EHAPSSLQSLDVK

-794 EVCPAKDRQNP
+794 EVCPAKDRQQP
-805 EIKAINMASRLDN
+805 EIKAINMASRLEH
-818 LTAEK
+818 LEEEK
-823 DNYDFFLQLPEID
+823 AHYDFFLQLPEID
-836 PAQLERIDI
+836 PTQLERIDI

-902 TTNAEGRGPAWAN
+902 TTNAAGRGPAWAN

-934 HRARVLR
+934 HRRRALR
-941 LLNALAPQL
+941 LLTLLAPRL
-950 PERLVNALQMG
+950 PAELVNGLRLEDIAPALRLQ
-961 DVAPEPRRKQIAEL
+961 QIAEL
-975 RTLLANLEGEDAR
+975 RTRLAQFDDDDAR
-988 QLAAGADYLVD
+988 QLADDADHLLD

-1132 LTATGFWPLYRFD
+1132 LTASGFWPLFRFD
-1145 PRRSAEGK
+1145 PRRTQEGK
-1153 AALALDSRPPNSSL
+1153 AALALDSRPPNSEL
-1167 SETLLKEQRF
+1167 AATLLKEQRF
-1177 RRLNA
+1177 RRLNSL
-1182 QQPEVASAL
+1182 QPEVASAL
-1191 YQAAEKEL
+1191 YQEAAQEL
-1199 QEKYDFLSL
+1199 QQKYDFLSL

-1213 EKSAAE
+1213 EKSTSE

>member
-1 LTICHPPHKHDKAA
+1 
-15 FKPSVR
+15 
-21 LFSITAKVR
+21 
-30 FRGFESNEKVTPMIT
+30 MIT
-45 TDGNNAV
+45 IDGNGAV
-52 ASVAYRTNEVIAIYP
+52 ASVAFRASEVIAIYP
-67 ITPSSTMAEQADA
+67 ITPSSTMAEQADD
-80 WSGDGRQNI
+80 WSGNGVKNV
-89 WGDIPRVVE
+89 WGDVPRVVE
-98 MQSEGGAIATV
+98 MQSEAGAIGTV

-140 ELTPFVLHVAARTVA
+140 QLTPFVLHVAARTVA

-193 SQTATLNARVPF
+193 SHIATLKSRVPF

-225 DDTLRQMLPQA
+225 NETMLSLLPQD
-236 AIDAHRSRAL
+236 AIDAHRARAL
-246 SPDHPVV
+246 NPEHPVI

-268 ATNPWYDATGQHVID
+268 ATNPWYNAVYEHVQQTMNDFAAATGRQYH
-283 AMAAFAALTGRHY
+283 
-296 RPFDYYGHPQA
+296 PFDYYGHPQA
-307 ERVVVVMGSAAGT
+307 ERVIVLMGSAIGT
-320 CEEVIDT
+320 CEEVVDD
-327 LLARGEKVG
+327 LLTRGEKVG
-336 VLKVRLFRPFSAK
+336 VLKVRLYRPFNASAM
-349 YLLDALP
+349 LEALP
-356 DSVRSVAVLDR
+356 QSVRQVAVLDR

-382 MTALAEAYSRG
+382 MTALAEAFSRG
-393 ERATLP
+393 ERETLP

-412 FGPDCALA
+412 FGPDCVLA
-420 VFRELAQP
+420 VFEELRQAKP
-428 QPRPRF
+428 KPRF
-434 TVGIFDDV
+434 TVGIYDDV
-442 TGLSL
+442 TNLSL
-447 PLSDEILPQ
+447 PLPENTLPSH
-456 RASLEALFY
+456 AKLEALFY

-486 TPLYAQGYFVY
+486 TPWYAQGYFVY

-509 LRVSEQ
+509 LRVSEK
-515 PINSAYLVSRADF
+515 PINSAYLVDKADF

-534 QFIDKYQMVER
+534 QFIDKYRMAEQ
-545 LKPGGTF
+545 LKPGGIF
-552 LLNTPYGA
+552 LLNTPYSA
-560 DEVWSR
+560 EDVWDR
-566 LPQEVQALLHQR
+566 LPQEVQAELNKK
-578 QARFYI
+578 QARLFI
-584 INAAKLARECR
+584 INAQKIARECQ

-601 TVMQMAFFHLTQ
+601 TVMQMAFFHLTG
-613 ILPSD
+613 ILPGDS
-618 VALQQLQDAIARS
+618 ALQQLQGAIAKS
-631 YSSKGQEI
+631 YSSKGQEL
-639 VERNWQALGATRAAL
+639 VERNWQALAL
-654 TEIPLQPVDVSSPM
+654 ARESLFAVPLQPVNSQSAC
-668 RPPVVSDAAPD
+668 RPPVVADAAPD

-698 SAFPPDGTWP
+698 SALPPDGTWP
-708 VGTTQWEKRNIAEAI
+708 LGTTRWEKRNIAEEI
-723 PIWQPDLCTQ
+723 PIWKPELCTQ

-748 KVVQPAEM
+748 KVVSPEALEA
-756 EHAPASLQSLDVK
+756 APDALQSLDVK
-769 ARDMRGQKYV
+769 SRDMRGQKYV

-794 EVCPAKDRQNP
+794 EVCPAKDRQDP
-805 EIKAINMASRLDN
+805 DIKAINMMSRLEHVEE
-818 LTAEK
+818 EK
-823 DNYDFFLQLPEID
+823 VNYDFFLQLPEID
-836 PAQLERIDI
+836 RNQLERIDI
-845 RTSQLITPLFE
+845 RTSQLISPLFE

-889 SSIYGGNLPTTPY
+889 SSIYGGNLPSTPY
-902 TTNAEGRGPAWAN
+902 TTDANGRGPAWAN

-934 HRARVLR
+934 HRARVMR
-941 LLNALAPQL
+941 LLDQFADKIP
-950 PERLVNALQMG
+950 
-961 DVAPEPRRKQIAEL
+961 AEL
-975 RTLLANLEGEDAR
+975 LAELHSDATPEVRREQVARLRQHLANETSADAR
-988 QLAAGADYLVD
+988 QLLTDADALVE

-1028 VNVLVLD
+1028 VNILVLD
-1035 TQCYSNTGGQQ
+1035 TQCYSNTGGQA

-1127 DQMKQ
+1127 DQMRQ

-1145 PRRSAEGK
+1145 PRRADEGK
-1153 AALALDSRPPNSSL
+1153 LPLALDSRPPSDAL
-1167 SETLLKEQRF
+1167 AETLLNEQRF

-1182 QQPEVASAL
+1182 QQPDVAEQL
-1191 YQAAEKEL
+1191 WKDAAADL
-1199 QEKYDFLSL
+1199 QKRYDFLAQM
-1208 LAGKA
+1208 AGKA
-1213 EKSAAE
+1213 D